1 MVNIFKRAY
10 LKFKD
15 TVKFAEMKINPRL
28 LFILT
33 IISTIVAV
41 VVGWFLFDITLSI
54 LLALLILDIGFGLPF
69 YLASQKIKKVEEKLP
84 DVLHHMG
91 TTLKTGGTIE
101 VALREVSR
109 VEYGPITKGVKNML
123 REINEG
129 KTFEEAFSSFAINSK
144 SELMQRAA
152 IIIIAARK
160 SGGALLETLTA
171 MAEDIRALY
180 RLKRERTTKTFLQFL
195 FILVA
200 GCLVAPFVFGIVK
213 SVLEI
218 LIQVGGAS
226 TPGALSVVAQFD
238 FIFKAYVILESGLS
252 ILGAVQVREGN
263 ISKAAIYIPIGVII
277 SYIIYITV
285 AASFLKL
292 IGG

>member
-1 MVNIFKRAY
+1 MVKIYK
-10 LKFKD
+10 KFKD
-15 TVKFAEMKINPRL
+15 TVKFAEMRIDPKAL
-28 LFILT
+28 LILT
-33 IISTIVAV
+33 IVFTIVAV

-54 LLALLILDIGFGLPF
+54 LLALLVLDLGFGLPF
-69 YLASQKIKKVEEKLP
+69 YLASQKIKKIEEKLP

-129 KTFEEAFSSFAINSK
+129 KNFEEAFSSFAISSR

-200 GCLVAPFVFGIVK
+200 GCIIAPFVFGIVK

-218 LIQVGGAS
+218 LIQVGGGS
-226 TPGALSVVAQFD
+226 TPESLAVVVQFD
-238 FIFKAYVILESGLS
+238 FLFKAYVILESGLS

-277 SYIIYITV
+277 SYVIYVAV
-285 AASFLKL
+285 AASFLRL

>member
-1 MVNIFKRAY
+1 
-10 LKFKD
+10 
-15 TVKFAEMKINPRL
+15 
-28 LFILT
+28 
-33 IISTIVAV
+33 
-41 VVGWFLFDITLSI
+41 LFDITLSI
-54 LLALLILDIGFGLPF
+54 LLALLVLDLGFGLPF
-69 YLASQKIKKVEEKLP
+69 YLASQKIKKIEEKLP

-129 KTFEEAFSSFAINSK
+129 KNFEEAFSSFAISSR

-200 GCLVAPFVFGIVK
+200 GCIIAPFVFGIVK

-218 LIQVGGAS
+218 LIQVGGGS
-226 TPGALSVVAQFD
+226 TPESLAVVVQFD
-238 FIFKAYVILESGLS
+238 FLFKAYVILESGLS

-277 SYIIYITV
+277 SYVIYVAV
-285 AASFLKL
+285 AASFLRL

>member
-1 MVNIFKRAY
+1 MVKTY
-10 LKFKD
+10 QKFKD
-15 TVKFAEMKINPRL
+15 TVKFAEMGMDPRAL
-28 LFILT
+28 LMLT
-33 IISTIVAV
+33 IVLTIVAV

-54 LLALLILDIGFGLPF
+54 LFALLVLDLGLGLPF
-69 YLASQKIKKVEEKLP
+69 YLASQKVKKIEEKLP

-91 TTLKTGGTIE
+91 TTLKTGGTVE

-109 VEYGPITKGVKNML
+109 IKYGPITDGVKKML
-123 REINEG
+123 RQISEG
-129 KTFEEAFSSFAINSK
+129 KTFEEAFSDFALESR

-218 LIQVGGAS
+218 LVQVGGEA
-226 TPGALSVVAQFD
+226 TPEVLAIVGQFD
-238 FIFKAYVILESGLS
+238 FLFKAYVILESGLS

-263 ISKAAIYIPIGVII
+263 ISKAVIYIPIGILV
-277 SYIIYITV
+277 SYIIYVSV
-285 AASFLKL
+285 AASFLTL